1 MAFGLPWL
9 ILYGKFGLPRRGR
22 HLRIISG
29 CAQQYPVSEQDVT
42 LASLHH
48 MAQREIEEDGIRE
61 LEPGTLGRIAGFIEG
76 VRSGEYG
83 QAGNGVRDSMAAMAA
98 DLADL
103 LVNTRISKARSGAP
117 RANLTDE
124 ERYVFEMSESS
135 QERLDEVL
143 SAVAQGRPGLLDSL
157 AERHRA
163 RTVTVRFLSDVDE
176 FVGSDADAYGPF
188 KAEDVATV
196 PYNNAEA
203 LVASGSAARVRAR

>member
-1 MAFGLPWL
+1 M
-9 ILYGKFGLPRRGR
+9 
-22 HLRIISG
+22 
-29 CAQQYPVSEQDVT
+29 SEQDVT

-76 VRSGEYG
+76 VRSAEYG

-163 RTVTVRFLSDVDE
+163 RIVTVRFLSDVDE
-176 FVGSDADAYGPF
+176 FVGSDAGAYGPF

>member
-1 MAFGLPWL
+1 MALGLPWL
-9 ILYGKFGLPRRGR
+9 IWYGKCAVPLCGR

-29 CAQQYPVSEQDVT
+29 RAGPAPVSEQDVT

-61 LEPGTLGRIAGFIEG
+61 LEPGTMGRIAGFIEG
-76 VRSGEYG
+76 VRLGEYG
-83 QAGNGVRDSMAAMAA
+83 EAGDGVRDAMASMAA
-98 DLADL
+98 DLAGL
-103 LVNTRISKARSGAP
+103 LISTRISKARAGAP

-135 QERLDEVL
+135 QDRLDEVL
-143 SAVAQGRPGLLDSL
+143 AAVVEGRPGLLDSL

-163 RTVTVRFLSDVDE
+163 RTATVRFLSDVDE
-176 FVGSDADAYGPF
+176 FVGSDAGRYGPF
-188 KAEDVATV
+188 RAEDVATV

-203 LVASGSAARVRAR
+203 LVSSGAAARVRAR